1 VSRLKGTAT
10 AAVRWVG
17 AEIAP
22 LVLLPLACVLVWV
35 SVWKV
40 WLPAPDGETPARRSV
55 TLAIVLLVLG
65 VSAAVIAVF
74 HDRLRRIDL
83 SRSGLTIT
91 LTPPERAGLGSLVE
105 RLVRSGASSDK
116 VAEAI
121 RRYLDAVQT
130 RRPAPK
136 AIAADGRGLSAGD
149 AEALAERIAETV
161 WGTGAAP
168 PVYWPHARRRCR
180 RHARRGCTEPAA
192 SV

>member
-1 VSRLKGTAT
+1 MSRLKGTAT
-10 AAVRWVG
+10 AAVSWVG

-22 LVLLPLACVLVWV
+22 LVLLPLAAVLVWV

-40 WLPAPDGETPARRSV
+40 WLPSPDAGSPSRRSV

-74 HDRLRRIDL
+74 HGRLRRIEL

-91 LTPPERAGLGSLVE
+91 LTPTERAGLGALVE
-105 RLVRSGASSDK
+105 QLAHSGASSEK

-136 AIAADGRGLSAGD
+136 ALAADGQGLTA
-149 AEALAERIAETV
+149 AQANALAERIAAETV
-161 WGTGAAP
+161 
-168 PVYWPHARRRCR
+168 
-180 RHARRGCTEPAA
+180 
-192 SV
+192 

>member
-1 VSRLKGTAT
+1 MSRLTGTAA

-22 LVLLPLACVLVWV
+22 LVLLPLAAVLVWV

-40 WLPAPDGETPARRSV
+40 WLPAPDTGSPSRRSV

-74 HDRLRRIDL
+74 HDRLRRIQL
-83 SRSGLTIT
+83 SRTGLTVT
-91 LTPPERAGLGSLVE
+91 LSQPERDGLGALVE
-105 RLVRSGASSDK
+105 RLVRGGATSDK

-130 RRPAPK
+130 RRPAPQPK
-136 AIAADGRGLSAGD
+136 AAVAPEAGLSA
-149 AEALAERIAETV
+149 EQALALADRIADETI
-161 WGTGAAP
+161 
-168 PVYWPHARRRCR
+168 
-180 RHARRGCTEPAA
+180 
-192 SV
+192 

>member
-22 LVLLPLACVLVWV
+22 LVLLPLAAVLVWV

-40 WLPAPDGETPARRSV
+40 WLPAPDGSTPARRSV

-74 HDRLRRIDL
+74 HSRLRRVEL
-83 SRSGLTIT
+83 SRTGLSIT
-91 LTPPERAGLGSLVE
+91 LTAPERTGLGALVE
-105 RLVRSGASSDK
+105 QLARSGASSEK
-116 VAEAI
+116 VADAI
-121 RRYLDAVQT
+121 RRYLDAVQR

-136 AIAADGRGLSAGD
+136 AIAADGHGLTTD
-149 AEALAERIAETV
+149 EAEALAGRIAAETI
-161 WGTGAAP
+161 
-168 PVYWPHARRRCR
+168 
-180 RHARRGCTEPAA
+180 
-192 SV
+192 